1 MITVTKVDSKRKS
14 NKRKWISLFI
24 LFPFF
29 LTLVLTVICYVLKS
43 RFSLEIALINKCIV
57 ALFIYHFL
65 SVVIL
70 FATVLF
76 DGGFARHRNFL
87 LAIKYH
93 RLKNKIDLAFL
104 NSNIYNHLKDISDNE
119 KIAET
124 PKVEIISETEIH
136 IENLVGQTDKLE
148 KFKKTLSALLDGGLV
163 CETFE
168 LDMTQRFYIATMI
181 DLSSENQRVI
191 KNHDDFLDYI
201 EDTSAYQLR
210 IMPNFVKDVSEA
222 PHLLIAGETGS
233 GKSYFLFFIIF
244 QLIMKKVDI
253 CIVDRKKGM
262 TKFKTIIGNEN
273 SASEID
279 SIIELID
286 KVYREMKRRETILE
300 EEYPELIDVDFT
312 DVGFNPFF
320 LIIDELG
327 SLIAELD
334 SKQKKRVNELLRTIS
349 QRGRATG
356 VNIIIAMQH
365 PSSDNLPTSIRGQ
378 LTFKTILGN
387 TDDTTRHLIFRAD
400 DMSDIAFEVG
410 QGFFTN
416 SGTHNKLSILFVPT
430 FEFKLDIENLKQL
443 IELNSS
449 RNEHKKNEST

>member
-1 MITVTKVDSKRKS
+1 MHI
-14 NKRKWISLFI
+14 I
-24 LFPFF
+24 
-29 LTLVLTVICYVLKS
+29 LTLQQ
-43 RFSLEIALINKCIV
+43 N
-57 ALFIYHFL
+57 
-65 SVVIL
+65 
-70 FATVLF
+70 
-76 DGGFARHRNFL
+76 
-87 LAIKYH
+87 
-93 RLKNKIDLAFL
+93 
-104 NSNIYNHLKDISDNE
+104 
-119 KIAET
+119 
-124 PKVEIISETEIH
+124 P
-136 IENLVGQTDKLE
+136 
-148 KFKKTLSALLDGGLV
+148 
-163 CETFE
+163 
-168 LDMTQRFYIATMI
+168 QRFYIATMI

-253 CIVDRKKGM
+253 CIVDRKKGI

>member
-1 MITVTKVDSKRKS
+1 
-14 NKRKWISLFI
+14 
-24 LFPFF
+24 
-29 LTLVLTVICYVLKS
+29 
-43 RFSLEIALINKCIV
+43 
-57 ALFIYHFL
+57 
-65 SVVIL
+65 
-70 FATVLF
+70 
-76 DGGFARHRNFL
+76 
-87 LAIKYH
+87 
-93 RLKNKIDLAFL
+93 
-104 NSNIYNHLKDISDNE
+104 
-119 KIAET
+119 
-124 PKVEIISETEIH
+124 VEIISETEIH

-148 KFKKTLSALLDGGLV
+148 KFKNTLSALLDSGLV

-168 LDMTQRFYIATMI
+168 LDMTQRFFIATMV
-181 DLSSENQRVI
+181 DLSLENQRVI

-210 IMPNFVKDVSEA
+210 IMPNFVKDISEA

-244 QLIMKKVDI
+244 QLVMKKVDI
-253 CIVDRKKGM
+253 FIVDRKKSI
-262 TKFKTIIGNEN
+262 TKFKTIIGKEN
-273 SASEID
+273 AASEIE
-279 SIIELID
+279 SIIDLID

-300 EEYPELIDVDFT
+300 EEYPEMIDVDFT
-312 DVGFNPFF
+312 DVHFNPCF

-334 SKQKKRVNELLRTIS
+334 SKQKKRVNELLQTIA

-365 PSSDNLPTSIRGQ
+365 PSYDNLPTSIRGQ